1 MRAKIDGRIARMRP
15 WIGLVIGILL
25 LNPLSLLAE
34 KDHSQALRIGYRLD
48 SAPVQFRNERGE
60 ADGALI
66 DLWRLWSAEAG
77 VPLRFV
83 GGYNKATQEMLVS
96 GQIDVLAGLFESSKR
111 AELMD
116 FSTPILSSP
125 YYLFY
130 HPVLGHLQGIDDLQG
145 LSVGVTQGSFHEQYL
160 REHFPALKLSL
171 YDGYQDLFKAA
182 LEQRVR
188 AFVTQPSYLQRYLK
202 KIDSPVMFGRLRQPL
217 YIRAYKA
224 AVAKGDVT
232 LLELVNLYLD
242 ELKIEDRAAISQ
254 RWFGVTDPAA
264 DQPAGLDF
272 TPREQA
278 WLSAHPNIPILVDGD
293 WPPVDFLDEAGRHQG
308 IAADYIQRIG
318 ELLGVT
324 FEIQAEADFK
334 VMLESVKN
342 GRAKI
347 AASIVNT
354 PERARDLYF
363 SAPFFEI
370 LKVIVTRS
378 ESTGIHNLADLA
390 GKTVAVEDGVFTM
403 RQLQQNYPQI
413 QLKPVPTTADA
424 LRAVSWGNADAY
436 IGNRAAA
443 QWLIQ
448 QEQLLNLV
456 YRGDGETGPA
466 GLCFAVHREAEWA
479 PLSGLIDKALA
490 AISVD
495 EQQQIMQK
503 WLGVKAETKVPARQL
518 NLTQQEK
525 QWLDEHPKIRLGID
539 SAWPP
544 IEMMDDKGQHQG
556 ITADYMKIFAESLG
570 LDVSISPELKWSQVL
585 ESAKRLEIDLLPAL
599 VETEARREYLNFTQP
614 YLDFSFVIFN
624 RERAPFVGGLEDL
637 VGKRVAVEQSYVTQE
652 YLERD
657 YPQLRL
663 VLVENTQAGLESLS
677 LGQVDAYVGNLA
689 VGSFIINREGLSNI
703 KVAAPTPYD
712 YALSIGVRKDWPE
725 LVPILQKVLDSLTA
739 EERTAIRQKWLA
751 IRYELQVDYTLLWKV
766 ITVAVVLL
774 AFVLLW
780 LFQARRRQRIL
791 QRSEEQLKTILNTIP
806 LAIVVSDFKGRI
818 LLANPHSSAEIET
831 DGSSLVGRN
840 MAEFYLHA
848 EDRDSVIAEI
858 RERGS
863 ILGRN
868 LRFRTD
874 KGHIIDGLLSAIP
887 IRFGDRIANLGIL
900 VNLTERMKMERELA
914 EAKKQAEVAS
924 RFKSGFLAN
933 MSHEIRTPMNAIIG
947 MSHLALQTDLTA
959 KQFDYMEKIRFS
971 AHNLLGIIN
980 DILDFSKIEAG
991 KLDIEETNFSLDDV
1005 LENLA
1010 GMVNMKAEEKGLEML
1025 FKRDV
1030 TVPNALIGDPLR
1042 LGQILV
1048 NLLQNAIKFTR
1059 QGEVIV
1065 GVELVKQHRKHLRL
1079 RFSVTDTGM
1088 GIDEERIPHLFD
1100 AFVQADSSTTRE
1112 HGGTGLGL
1120 SICRQLV
1127 DLMGGEISVESKVG
1141 AGSRFQFVLDFGR
1154 QEGVSSRLFEPDPDL
1169 RGMRVLLVD
1178 DNPAAQNI
1186 LREMLASFSFD
1197 VDVVGSAGAAYEA
1210 LLEGGA
1216 RELPE
1221 PLPYDLVVMDWRMP
1235 EVNGID
1241 ASRHIKNHLELI
1253 KQPRILLIT
1262 AFGREEVL
1270 QQAEM
1275 IGLDGVLIKPIN
1287 PSTFFDTIVSVFRNE
1302 LGRRVRSSI
1311 APEVKRLKGKV
1322 LLVED
1327 NSINQQVARELLES
1341 FGLLVVIAEDGAVA
1355 VQQVQE
1361 TDFDLVF
1368 MDVQMPVMDGYEA
1381 TSAIRAKPEFEKLPI
1396 IAMTAHAM
1404 VGDRE
1409 RCLAAGMDDYLSKPI
1424 NPEALFAMLK
1434 RWLDGEIQQQQEMFS
1449 DGADEGITLPEQLP
1463 GIELAWGLQRVGG
1476 NRVLYI
1482 KLLGDFQR
1490 KYQGCCRVLTGYL
1503 EAGDTVSSRR
1513 YAHTLQGVA
1522 GNIGAKELQGAARK
1536 LEEAIRRD
1544 DIQDQPPLIEQL
1556 CESANTVFEGLA
1568 SCVSQWEKAG
1578 QEIEAGQEKEFISIL
1593 EIGGILR
1600 KMFRLLQEGD
1610 SEAGLLLQPMAAFAR
1625 TKPEIARQID
1635 SLRGQIDDYEF
1646 DEALVTLNQ
1655 IAGWLE
1661 IPLHGERV
1669 E

>member
-1 MRAKIDGRIARMRP
+1 MRP
-15 WIGLVIGILL
+15 WIGLVFGLLL
-25 LNPLSLLAE
+25 LNSLSLLAE
-34 KDHSQALRIGYRLD
+34 TDQSQTLRIGYRLD

-66 DLWRLWSAEAG
+66 DLWRLWSAESG
-77 VPLRFV
+77 VPVRFV

-96 GQIDVLAGLFESSKR
+96 GQVDVLSGLFESSKR

-125 YYLFY
+125 YYLFH
-130 HPVLGHLQGIDDLQG
+130 HPVLGHLQSMDDLKG
-145 LSVGVTQGSFHEQYL
+145 LPVGVTRGSFHEQYL
-160 REHFPALKLSL
+160 REHYPALKLNL
-171 YDGYQDLFKAA
+171 YDGYQDLFTAA

-202 KIDSPVMFGRLRQPL
+202 KIDSLEMFGRLRQPL

-232 LLELVNLYLD
+232 LLESVNRYLE

-264 DQPAGLDF
+264 DQSARLDF
-272 TPREQA
+272 TAQEQA

-308 IAADYIQRIG
+308 IAADYIRRIG
-318 ELLGVT
+318 DLLGVT

-342 GRAKI
+342 GRAKV

-354 PERARDLYF
+354 PERARHLDF

-378 ESTGIHNLADLA
+378 ESAGIHNLADLS

-403 RQLQQNYPQI
+403 RQLQQNHPQI

-466 GLCFAVHREAEWA
+466 GLSFAVHREPEWA
-479 PLSGLIDKALA
+479 PLSGFIDKALA
-490 AISVD
+490 AISID
-495 EQQQIMQK
+495 EQQQIMHK
-503 WLGVKAETKVPARQL
+503 WLGIKAATKVPARQL
-518 NLTQQEK
+518 NLTLQEK
-525 QWLDEHPKIRLGID
+525 HWLDEHPNIRLGID
-539 SAWPP
+539 PAWPP
-544 IEMMDDKGQHQG
+544 IEMMDAKGQHQG
-556 ITADYMKIFAESLG
+556 ITADYMKIIGESLG
-570 LDVSISPELKWSQVL
+570 LDISVSPGLNWSQVL
-585 ESAKRLEIDLLPAL
+585 EGAKHHEIDLLPAL
-599 VETEARREYLNFTQP
+599 VETEDRREYLNFTES
-614 YLDFSFVIFN
+614 YLDFPFVIFV
-624 RERAPFVGGLEDL
+624 RERAPFIGGLEDL
-637 VGKRVAVEQSYVTQE
+637 VGKRVAVERGYVTQE

-657 YPQLRL
+657 YPQLQL
-663 VLVENTQAGLESLS
+663 VFVENTQAGLESLS

-725 LVPILQKVLDSLTA
+725 LVPILQKVLDSLTP
-739 EERTAIRQKWLA
+739 EERTAIRQKWLS
-751 IRYELQVDYTLLWKV
+751 IRYEMQVDYTLLWKV
-766 ITVAVVLL
+766 IAVAAVMI

-780 LFQARRRQRIL
+780 LFQTRRRQRIL

-806 LAIVVSDFKGRI
+806 LAIVVSDFQGRI
-818 LLANPHSSAEIET
+818 LIANPHSSAEIET
-831 DGSSLVGRN
+831 GGSSLVGRN

-858 RERGS
+858 REQGS

-874 KGHIIDGLLSAIP
+874 KGHIIEGLLSAIP
-887 IRFGDRIANLGIL
+887 IRFGAGVANLGIL
-900 VNLTERMKMERELA
+900 VNLTERVKMERELA

-924 RFKSGFLAN
+924 RFKSDFLAN

-947 MSHLALQTDLTA
+947 MSHLTLQTDLTA
-959 KQFDYMEKIRFS
+959 KQFDYVEKIRFS

-991 KLDIEETNFSLDDV
+991 KLDIEETNFNLDDV

-1010 GMVNMKAEEKGLEML
+1010 GMVNMKAEEKGLEIL

-1030 TVPNALIGDPLR
+1030 TAPSALIGDPLR

-1048 NLLQNAIKFTR
+1048 NLVQNAIKFTR

-1079 RFSVTDTGM
+1079 RFSVTDTGI

-1127 DLMGGEISVESKVG
+1127 GLMGGEISVESKLD
-1141 AGSRFQFVLDFGR
+1141 AGSRFEFVLDFGR
-1154 QEGVSSRLFEPDPDL
+1154 QEGVSSRIFEPDPDL

-1178 DNPAAQNI
+1178 DNPAAQSI
-1186 LREMLASFSFD
+1186 LREMMASFSFK
-1197 VDVVGSAGAAYEA
+1197 VDVVGSAAAAYEA
-1210 LLEGGA
+1210 LLEAGA

-1235 EVNGID
+1235 EINGID
-1241 ASRHIKNHLELI
+1241 ATRHIKNHLELI
-1253 KQPRILLIT
+1253 EQPRFILIT

-1275 IGLDGVLIKPIN
+1275 IGFDGVLIKPIN
-1287 PSTFFDTIVSVFRNE
+1287 PSTFFDTIVSAFSNE
-1302 LGRRVRSSI
+1302 RGGLHVRSSI
-1311 APEVKRLKGKV
+1311 ASEVKRLKGKV

-1327 NSINQQVARELLES
+1327 NSINQQVARDLLES

-1424 NPEALFAMLK
+1424 DPEALFAMLK
-1434 RWLDGEIQQQQEMFS
+1434 RWLDGEVQRQQKMLS

-1522 GNIGAKELQGAARK
+1522 GNIGAKALQEAARK
-1536 LEEAIRRD
+1536 LEEAIRQD
-1544 DIQDQPPLIEQL
+1544 DIQDQPRLIEEL
-1556 CESANTVFEGLA
+1556 CESAKTVFEGLD

-1578 QEIEAGQEKEFISIL
+1578 QEIEAGQEKESISIS

-1600 KMFRLLQEGD
+1600 KMSRLLQEGD

-1625 TKPEIARQID
+1625 TEPEIAGQID

-1646 DEALVTLNQ
+1646 DEALVTLNR

-1661 IPLHGERV
+1661 IPLHRERV

>member
-1 MRAKIDGRIARMRP
+1 MRP
-15 WIGLVIGILL
+15 WIGLVFGLL
-25 LNPLSLLAE
+25 LLSPLLLLAE
-34 KDHSQALRIGYRLD
+34 TDHSQALRIGYRLD

-66 DLWRLWSAEAG
+66 DLWRLWSAESGAP
-77 VPLRFV
+77 VRFV

-96 GQIDVLAGLFESSKR
+96 GQVDVLAGLFENSKR
-111 AELMD
+111 AERMD

-130 HPVLGHLQGIDDLQG
+130 HPVLGHLQSIDNLKG
-145 LSVGVTQGSFHEQYL
+145 LPVGVTRGSFHEQYL
-160 REHFPALKLSL
+160 REHYPALKLNL

-182 LEQRVR
+182 FEQRVQ

-202 KIDSPVMFGRLRQPL
+202 KIDSPEMFGRLRQPL
-217 YIRAYKA
+217 YTRAYKA
-224 AVAKGDVT
+224 AVAKDNVT
-232 LLELVNLYLD
+232 LLEKVNRYLD
-242 ELKIEDRAAISQ
+242 ELSAEDRAAISQ
-254 RWFGVTDPAA
+254 RWFGVEDPAA

-272 TPREQA
+272 TAQEQA

-308 IAADYIQRIG
+308 IAADYIRHIG

-354 PERARDLYF
+354 PERARNLDF

-378 ESTGIHNLADLA
+378 ESAGIHNLADLA

-403 RQLQQNYPQI
+403 RQLQQNHPQI

-466 GLCFAVHREAEWA
+466 GLSFAIHREAEWT
-479 PLSGLIDKALA
+479 PLSGLIDKALM

-495 EQQQIMQK
+495 EQQRIMQK

-518 NLTQQEK
+518 NLTQKEK
-525 QWLDEHPKIRLGID
+525 QWLAEHPKIRLGID

-556 ITADYMKIFAESLG
+556 ITADYMKIFGEILG
-570 LDVSISPELKWSQVL
+570 LDVSVSHELNWSQVL

-599 VETEARREYLNFTQP
+599 VETEARREYLNFTES
-614 YLDFSFVIFN
+614 YLDFSFVIFD

-637 VGKRVAVEQSYVTQE
+637 VGKRVAVERGYVTQE

-657 YPQLRL
+657 YPQLQL
-663 VLVENTQAGLESLS
+663 VIVENTQAGLESLS

-725 LVPILQKVLDSLTA
+725 LVPILQKVLDSLTP
-739 EERTAIRQKWLA
+739 EERTAIRQKWLS
-751 IRYELQVDYTLLWKV
+751 IRYEMQVDYTLLWKV
-766 ITVAVVLL
+766 IAVAVVMF

-791 QRSEEQLKTILNTIP
+791 QRSEEQLKTILSTIP

-818 LLANPHSSAEIET
+818 LVANPHSSAEIET

-868 LRFRTD
+868 LRFQTD
-874 KGHIIDGLLSAIP
+874 KGHIIEGLLSAIP
-887 IRFGDRIANLGIL
+887 IRFGDGIANLGIL

-914 EAKKQAEVAS
+914 EAKKQAELAS
-924 RFKSGFLAN
+924 RFKSDFLAN

-947 MSHLALQTDLTA
+947 MSHLTLQTDLTA
-959 KQFDYMEKIRFS
+959 KQFDYVEKIRFS

-991 KLDIEETNFSLDDV
+991 KLDIEETNFNLDDV

-1010 GMVNMKAEEKGLEML
+1010 GMVNMKAEEKGLEIL

-1030 TVPNALIGDPLR
+1030 TAPSALIGDPLR

-1048 NLLQNAIKFTR
+1048 NLVQNAIKFTR

-1079 RFSVTDTGM
+1079 RFSVTDTGI
-1088 GIDEERIPHLFD
+1088 GIEEERIPHLFD

-1127 DLMGGEISVESKVG
+1127 GLMGGEISVESKVD
-1141 AGSRFQFVLDFGR
+1141 AGSRFEFVLDFGR
-1154 QEGVSSRLFEPDPDL
+1154 QEGASSRIFEPDPDL

-1186 LREMLASFSFD
+1186 LREMMASFSFK
-1197 VDVVGSAGAAYEA
+1197 VDVVGSAAAAYEA
-1210 LLEGGA
+1210 LLEAGA

-1235 EVNGID
+1235 EINGID
-1241 ASRHIKNHLELI
+1241 ATRHIKNHLELI
-1253 KQPRILLIT
+1253 EQPRFILIT

-1275 IGLDGVLIKPIN
+1275 ISFDGVLIKPIN
-1287 PSTFFDTIVSVFRNE
+1287 PSTFFDTIVSAFRNE
-1302 LGRRVRSSI
+1302 RGGLRVRSSI
-1311 APEVKRLKGKV
+1311 ASKVKRLKGKV

-1327 NSINQQVARELLES
+1327 NSINQQVARDLLES

-1381 TSAIRAKPEFEKLPI
+1381 TSAIRAEPEFEKLPI

-1424 NPEALFAMLK
+1424 DPEALFAMLK
-1434 RWLDGEIQQQQEMFS
+1434 RWLDGEVQRQQEMFS
-1449 DGADEGITLPEQLP
+1449 DGTDEGITLPEQLP

-1522 GNIGAKELQGAARK
+1522 GNIGAKELQEAARK
-1536 LEEAIRRD
+1536 LEEAIRQD
-1544 DIQDQPPLIEQL
+1544 DIQDRSLLIEQL

-1578 QEIEAGQEKEFISIL
+1578 QEIEAGQKKEFISIS

-1600 KMFRLLQEGD
+1600 KMSRLLQEGD
-1610 SEAGLLLQPMAAFAR
+1610 SEAGLLLQPMTAFAR
-1625 TKPEIARQID
+1625 TEPEIARQID

-1661 IPLHGERV
+1661 IPLHRERV

>member
-1 MRAKIDGRIARMRP
+1 MRP
-15 WIGLVIGILL
+15 WIGFVFGLLL

-66 DLWRLWSAEAG
+66 DLWRLWSAESG
-77 VPLRFV
+77 VPVRFV

-111 AELMD
+111 AEQMD

-130 HPVLGHLQGIDDLQG
+130 SPVLGHLQSMDDLKG
-145 LSVGVTQGSFHEQYL
+145 LPVGVTRGSFHEQYL
-160 REHFPALKLSL
+160 REHYPALTLNL
-171 YDGYQDLFKAA
+171 YDGYQDLFTAV
-182 LEQRVR
+182 LEQNVR

-232 LLELVNLYLD
+232 LLESVNRYLD
-242 ELKIEDRAAISQ
+242 ELQIEDRAAISQ

-272 TPREQA
+272 TAQEQT

-293 WPPVDFLDEAGRHQG
+293 WPPVDFLDDAGRHQG
-308 IAADYIQRIG
+308 IAADYIRRIG

-324 FEIQAEADFK
+324 FEIQVEADFK

-354 PERARDLYF
+354 PERARDLDF

-378 ESTGIHNLADLA
+378 ESAGIHNLADLA
-390 GKTVAVEDGVFTM
+390 GKTVVVEDGVFTM
-403 RQLQQNYPQI
+403 RQLQQNHPQI

-466 GLCFAVHREAEWA
+466 GLSFAVHREPEWA
-479 PLSGLIDKALA
+479 PLSGLIDKALTT
-490 AISVD
+490 ISVD
-495 EQQQIMQK
+495 EKQQIMQK
-503 WLGVKAETKVPARQL
+503 WLGVKAEIKVPARQL

-556 ITADYMKIFAESLG
+556 ITADYMKIFGESLG
-570 LDVSISPELKWSQVL
+570 LDVSVSPELNWFQVL
-585 ESAKRLEIDLLPAL
+585 ERAKRLEIDLLPAL
-599 VETEARREYLNFTQP
+599 VETEARREYLNFTEP
-614 YLDFSFVIFN
+614 YLDFSFVIFD

-637 VGKRVAVEQSYVTQE
+637 VGKRVAVERGYVTQE

-657 YPQLRL
+657 YPQLQL

-689 VGSFIINREGLSNI
+689 VGSFIINREGLGNI

-725 LVPILQKVLDSLTA
+725 LVPILQKVLDSLTP
-739 EERTAIRQKWLA
+739 EERTAIRQKWLS
-751 IRYELQVDYTLLWKV
+751 IRYELQVDYMLLWQV
-766 ITVAVVLL
+766 IAVAVVMLV
-774 AFVLLW
+774 FVLLW

-806 LAIVVSDFKGRI
+806 LAIVVSDLKGRI
-818 LLANPHSSAEIET
+818 LVANPHSSAEIET
-831 DGSSLVGRN
+831 DGRSLVGRN

-858 RERGS
+858 REHGR

-900 VNLTERMKMERELA
+900 VNLTERVKMERELA

-924 RFKSGFLAN
+924 RFKSDFLAN

-947 MSHLALQTDLTA
+947 MSHLTLQTDLTA
-959 KQFDYMEKIRFS
+959 KQFDYVEKIRFS

-991 KLDIEETNFSLDDV
+991 KLDIEETNFNLDDV

-1010 GMVNMKAEEKGLEML
+1010 GMVNMKAEEKGLEIL

-1030 TVPNALIGDPLR
+1030 TAPSALIGDPLR
-1042 LGQILV
+1042 LGQILL
-1048 NLLQNAIKFTR
+1048 NLVQNAIKFTR

-1079 RFSVTDTGM
+1079 RFSVTDTGI

-1127 DLMGGEISVESKVG
+1127 GLMGGEISVESKVD
-1141 AGSRFQFVLDFGR
+1141 AGSRFQFILDFGR

-1169 RGMRVLLVD
+1169 HGMRVLLVD

-1197 VDVVGSAGAAYEA
+1197 VDVVGSAAAAYER
-1210 LLEGGA
+1210 LLEAGA

-1235 EVNGID
+1235 EINGID
-1241 ASRHIKNHLELI
+1241 ATRHIKNHLELI
-1253 KQPRILLIT
+1253 EQPRFILIT

-1275 IGLDGVLIKPIN
+1275 IGFDGVLIKPIN
-1287 PSTFFDTIVSVFRNE
+1287 PSTFFDTIVSAFRNE
-1302 LGRRVRSSI
+1302 RGGLRVRSSI
-1311 APEVKRLKGKV
+1311 ASEVKRLKGKV

-1327 NSINQQVARELLES
+1327 NSINQQVARDLLES

-1368 MDVQMPVMDGYEA
+1368 MDVQMPVMDGYAA

-1424 NPEALFAMLK
+1424 NPEALFAMLN
-1434 RWLDGEIQQQQEMFS
+1434 RWLDGEVQQQQEMFS

-1490 KYQGCCRVLTGYL
+1490 KYQRCCKVLTDYL

-1513 YAHTLQGVA
+1513 YVHTLQGVA

-1536 LEEAIRRD
+1536 LEESIRQD
-1544 DIQDQPPLIEQL
+1544 DIQHQPPLIEQL

-1578 QEIEAGQEKEFISIL
+1578 QEIEAGQEKGFISIS

-1625 TKPEIARQID
+1625 TEPEIARQID

>member
-1 MRAKIDGRIARMRP
+1 MRP

-354 PERARDLYF
+354 PERVRDLYF

-874 KGHIIDGLLSAIP
+874 KGHIIDGLLSAMP

-1065 GVELVKQHRKHLRL
+1065 EVELVKQHRKHLRL

-1610 SEAGLLLQPMAAFAR
+1610 AEAGLLLQPMAAFAR

>member
-1 MRAKIDGRIARMRP
+1 MRP
-15 WIGLVIGILL
+15 WIGLVLGLL
-25 LNPLSLLAE
+25 LLSPLSLLAE
-34 KDHSQALRIGYRLD
+34 TDHSQALRIGYRLD

-66 DLWRLWSAEAG
+66 DLWRLWSAESG

-96 GQIDVLAGLFESSKR
+96 GQVDVLAGLFESGKR
-111 AELMD
+111 AERMD

-130 HPVLGHLQGIDDLQG
+130 HSVLGHLQSMDDLKG
-145 LSVGVTQGSFHEQYL
+145 LPVGVTRGSFHEQYL
-160 REHFPALKLSL
+160 REHYPALTLDL

-182 LEQRVR
+182 LEQRVQ

-202 KIDSPVMFGRLRQPL
+202 KIDSPEMFGRLRQPL
-217 YIRAYKA
+217 YTRAYKA
-224 AVAKGDVT
+224 AVAKGDVAQ
-232 LLELVNLYLD
+232 LESVNRYLD

-264 DQPAGLDF
+264 DQSVKLDL
-272 TPREQA
+272 TKDEQD
-278 WLSAHPNIPILVDGD
+278 WLARHPVIDIGVDGN
-293 WPPVDFLDEAGRHQG
+293 WPPIDFMDRNGIHSG
-308 IAADYIQRIG
+308 IAAEYLKRIG
-318 ELLGVT
+318 TIVNVEFRVSPGPTFKQMLNRVRQGEL
-324 FEIQAEADFK
+324 K
-334 VMLESVKN
+334 V
-342 GRAKI
+342 
-347 AASIVNT
+347 AASVVRT
-354 PERARDLYF
+354 DERAADLLF
-363 SAPFFEI
+363 TQPFFTV
-370 LKVIVTRS
+370 LKAIVTRS
-378 ESTGIHNLADLA
+378 DTEGIKNKEGLK
-390 GKTVAVEDGVFTM
+390 GQTVAVEDGFSTM
-403 RQLQQNYPQI
+403 RQLQKQHPGI
-413 QLKPVPTTADA
+413 TLKLFKSTADA
-424 LRAVSWGNADAY
+424 LKAVSWGDADAY
-436 IGNRAAA
+436 VGNRSVA
-443 QWLIQ
+443 QWLIR
-448 QEQLLNLV
+448 QEQLSNL
-456 YRGDGETGPA
+456 RFSGDPGLGPA
-466 GLCFAVHREAEWA
+466 PQRFAVHRESEWA
-479 PLSGLIDKALA
+479 PLVVILDKALVS
-490 AISVD
+490 IDVD
-495 EQQQIMQK
+495 EQQRIMQK
-503 WLGVKAETKVPARQL
+503 WLGVKAEAKVPARQL
-518 NLTQQEK
+518 NLTRREK
-525 QWLDEHPKIRLGID
+525 QWLDEHSKIRLGID
-539 SAWPP
+539 PAWPP
-544 IEMMDDKGQHQG
+544 IEMMDAKGQHQG
-556 ITADYMKIFAESLG
+556 VTADYMKIIGESLG
-570 LDVSISPELKWSQVL
+570 LDISVSPGLNWSQVL
-585 ESAKRLEIDLLPAL
+585 EGAKRHEIDLLPAL
-599 VETEARREYLNFTQP
+599 VETEARREYLNFTES
-614 YLDFSFVIFN
+614 YLDFPFVIFV
-624 RERAPFVGGLEDL
+624 RERAPFIGGLEDL
-637 VGKRVAVEQSYVTQE
+637 VGKRVAVERGYVTQE

-657 YPQLRL
+657 YPQLQL
-663 VLVENTQAGLESLS
+663 VFVENTQAGLEGLS

-725 LVPILQKVLDSLTA
+725 LVPILQKVLDSLTP
-739 EERTAIRQKWLA
+739 EERTAIRQKWLS
-751 IRYELQVDYTLLWKV
+751 IRYEMQVDYTLLWKV
-766 ITVAVVLL
+766 IAVAVVML
-774 AFVLLW
+774 AFALLW

-818 LLANPHSSAEIET
+818 LIANPHSSAEIQT

-848 EDRDSVIAEI
+848 ADRDSVIAEI
-858 RERGS
+858 REQGS

-874 KGHIIDGLLSAIP
+874 KGHIIEGLLSAIP
-887 IRFGDRIANLGIL
+887 IRFGDGIANLGIL
-900 VNLTERMKMERELA
+900 VNLTERVKMERELA

-924 RFKSGFLAN
+924 RFKSDFLAN

-947 MSHLALQTDLTA
+947 MSHLTLQTDLTA
-959 KQFDYMEKIRFS
+959 KQFDYVEKIRFS

-991 KLDIEETNFSLDDV
+991 KLDIEETNFNLDDV

-1010 GMVNMKAEEKGLEML
+1010 GMVNMKAEEKGLEIL

-1030 TVPNALIGDPLR
+1030 TAPSALIGDPLR

-1048 NLLQNAIKFTR
+1048 NLVQNAIKFTR

-1079 RFSVTDTGM
+1079 RFSVTDTGI
-1088 GIDEERIPHLFD
+1088 GIEEERIPHLFD

-1127 DLMGGEISVESKVG
+1127 GLMGGEISVESKVD
-1141 AGSRFQFVLDFGR
+1141 AGSRFEFVLDFGR
-1154 QEGVSSRLFEPDPDL
+1154 QEGVSSRIFEPDPDL
-1169 RGMRVLLVD
+1169 RNMRVLLVD
-1178 DNPAAQNI
+1178 DNPAAQSI
-1186 LREMLASFSFD
+1186 LREMMASFSFK
-1197 VDVVGSAGAAYEA
+1197 VDVVGSAAAAYEA
-1210 LLEGGA
+1210 LLEAGA

-1235 EVNGID
+1235 EINGID
-1241 ASRHIKNHLELI
+1241 ATRHIKNHLELI
-1253 KQPRILLIT
+1253 EQPRFILIT
-1262 AFGREEVL
+1262 AFGREDVL

-1275 IGLDGVLIKPIN
+1275 IGFDGVLIKPIN
-1287 PSTFFDTIVSVFRNE
+1287 PSTFFDTIVSAFRNKRGG
-1302 LGRRVRSSI
+1302 LRVRSSI
-1311 APEVKRLKGKV
+1311 ASEVKRLKGKV

-1327 NSINQQVARELLES
+1327 NSINQQVARDLLES

-1381 TSAIRAKPEFEKLPI
+1381 TSAIRAKSEFEKLPI

-1424 NPEALFAMLK
+1424 DPEALFAMLK
-1434 RWLDGEIQQQQEMFS
+1434 RWLDDEVQRQQKMFS

-1463 GIELAWGLQRVGG
+1463 GIGLAWGLQRVGG

-1490 KYQGCCRVLTGYL
+1490 KYQGCCRVLTDYL

-1522 GNIGAKELQGAARK
+1522 GNIGAKALQEAARK
-1536 LEEAIRRD
+1536 LEEAVRQD
-1544 DIQDQPPLIEQL
+1544 DIQDQSLLIEQL
-1556 CESANTVFEGLA
+1556 CESANMVFEGLA
-1568 SCVSQWEKAG
+1568 SCVSQWKKTE
-1578 QEIEAGQEKEFISIL
+1578 QEMEVGQEKESISIL

-1600 KMFRLLQEGD
+1600 KMLRLLQEGD
-1610 SEAGLLLQPMAAFAR
+1610 SEAGLLLQPMTAFAR
-1625 TKPEIARQID
+1625 TEPEIARQID

-1646 DEALVTLNQ
+1646 EEALVTLNQ

-1661 IPLHGERV
+1661 IPLHRERV